1 MTTETPYS
9 PEDVLRAHNAEMS
22 TSSPPP
28 ESGYSEAV
36 MKMFR
41 RAKKAS
47 TINDERSRRIV
58 ASQNKERA
66 EKRDYKPILPHTDHS
81 QSNIMDF

>member
-1 MTTETPYS
+1 MTIQTKYTD
-9 PEDVLRAHNAEMS
+9 EDVLRAHDAEMS
-22 TSSPPP
+22 TSAPPP
-28 ESGYSEAV
+28 ESGYSASV

-41 RAKKAS
+41 RAKEAS

-66 EKRDYKPILPHTDHS
+66 EKRGYRPILPHTNHS